1 MPKAV
6 ISDASCFILLKKID
20 QLDLLRKIYGSVVTT
35 PTVMSEVR
43 FEVPDWVVVR
53 KPANT
58 DLEERLR
65 MVVDRGEASAMVLA
79 LETDDSTL
87 ILDDLRARK
96 EARSLGIEVTG
107 TLGVILKGKRDGCIS
122 AVDPLIRAIRKTNF
136 RLSKEVEEEVL
147 RLAGESEV

>member
-43 FEVPDWVVVR
+43 FEMPDWVVVR

-87 ILDDLRARK
+87 ILDDLRARR
-96 EARSLGIEVTG
+96 EARALGIEVTG
-107 TLGVILKGKRDGCIS
+107 TLGVILKGKRDGCIA
-122 AVDPLIRAIRKTNF
+122 AVDPLIQAIRKTNF

-147 RLAGESEV
+147 RLAGESEA

>member
-43 FEVPDWVVVR
+43 FEMPDWVAVR

-87 ILDDLRARK
+87 ILDDLRARR

-122 AVDPLIRAIRKTNF
+122 AVDPLIQAIRKTNF

>member
-43 FEVPDWVVVR
+43 FEMPDWVVVR

-87 ILDDLRARK
+87 ILYDLRARR

-122 AVDPLIRAIRKTNF
+122 AVDPLIQAIRKTNF

>member
-1 MPKAV
+1 M
-6 ISDASCFILLKKID
+6 
-20 QLDLLRKIYGSVVTT
+20 
-35 PTVMSEVR
+35 
-43 FEVPDWVVVR
+43 PDWVAVR

-87 ILDDLRARK
+87 ILDDLRARR

-122 AVDPLIRAIRKTNF
+122 AVDPLIQAIRKTNF

>member
-43 FEVPDWVVVR
+43 FEMPDWVVVR

-122 AVDPLIRAIRKTNF
+122 AVDPLIQAIRKTNF